1 MKKVLFLFITA
12 SCLFQIQGFSQKAQ
26 VGIAGGASVSNVYG
40 RLGGLDN
47 RGDSRTGFTAGLVV
61 DAPIKKSNISFQP
74 GIHYVQK
81 GKYTLKTEAVKEADA
96 LRYADLLL
104 NFVAYI
110 GKPGKTRL
118 FIGLGPQLGFNL
130 PSKKIREEDGVKSE
144 LRSINFG
151 NTAAAD
157 YRGIDYGANGLLGIR
172 FRSDIFFSVNYT
184 FGLRNL
190 IPEVLVNGDD
200 HLRNGSLGFRLG
212 YFFKNA
218 SKPVVPPVVDRDG
231 DGVPDNVDAC
241 PDVPGPAATQGC
253 PDTDGDGILD
263 KDDKCPTVKGIAK
276 YDGCPIPDTDKDGI
290 NDEEDKC
297 PTVPGVARYQGC
309 PIPDTDKD
317 GINDEEDKCPTVPG
331 VARYQGCPIPDTD
344 GDGVNDE
351 EDRCVTIPGVKENYG
366 CPIIPEEVVKR
377 VNIAARNILFVTG
390 SAKLQS
396 KSFKGLNDV
405 AKILN
410 ENPGMSLAIDGHTD
424 YVGSDESNQTL
435 SDNRAGS
442 VKAYIV
448 SKGVDESRITATGHG
463 ETMPIADNKTAAG
476 RQQNRRSELTLSY
489 YK

>member
-1 MKKVLFLFITA
+1 MKKILSALFALYLLVPAGYGQDDEIRPKALGISFFLNDFVSPARIRSSSLVKVLGDKRMAKMSEMNPGLAITYFKGVNKHVDYSATLGGSFLRYPMPNKTFTYNRLLLEANAAVQLKMTSEKYWVQPYITLGVGVHKYLRYYGAFLPLGVGMKVNLMDEAHLFIQSTYRVPVTMETA
-12 SCLFQIQGFSQKAQ
+12 NYHLQHSIGFA
-26 VGIAGGASVSNVYG
+26 A
-40 RLGGLDN
+40 R
-47 RGDSRTGFTAGLVV
+47 
-61 DAPIKKSNISFQP
+61 
-74 GIHYVQK
+74 
-81 GKYTLKTEAVKEADA
+81 
-96 LRYADLLL
+96 
-104 NFVAYI
+104 I
-110 GKPGKTRL
+110 GK
-118 FIGLGPQLGFNL
+118 
-130 PSKKIREEDGVKSE
+130 KK
-144 LRSINFG
+144 
-151 NTAAAD
+151 
-157 YRGIDYGANGLLGIR
+157 
-172 FRSDIFFSVNYT
+172 
-184 FGLRNL
+184 
-190 IPEVLVNGDD
+190 
-200 HLRNGSLGFRLG
+200 
-212 YFFKNA
+212 
-218 SKPVVPPVVDRDG
+218 VPPPPPPPPPPPSDRDG
-231 DGVPDNVDAC
+231 DGIIDDLDKC
-241 PDVPGPAATQGC
+241 PDV
-253 PDTDGDGILD
+253 
-263 KDDKCPTVKGIAK
+263 KGLAK

-366 CPIIPEEVVKR
+366 CPIIPEEVTKR

-405 AKILN
+405 ATILK

-424 YVGSDESNQTL
+424 YVGSDESNQIL
-435 SDNRAGS
+435 SDNRAAS